1 MERKIKVTGRGK
13 ICVKPDLIKVN
24 IEFSNIFK
32 KYDDCI
38 SESSNSIKELRK
50 IIETSSLNPKD
61 LKTIEFSVDS
71 EYERYYDVDVYKK
84 RFRGYKYMHKL
95 YIKFPNDNEL
105 LGKLL
110 YELSKSKNNYEF
122 SINYTV
128 KDMES
133 AKNKLLKKAVEDS
146 KTKALILAEAAQV
159 SLGEISY
166 IDYSWSEI
174 EIFSNPIDN
183 LIVDKAQTFDSKIDI
198 DIQADDIDFSDTV
211 TVVWNIK

>member
-84 RFRGYKYMHKL
+84 RFIGYKYMHKL

-110 YELSKSKNNYEF
+110 HELSKSKNNYEF

-146 KTKALILAEAAQV
+146 KIKALILAEAAQV
-159 SLGEISY
+159 SIGEISY

>member
-84 RFRGYKYMHKL
+84 RFIGYKYMHKL

-159 SLGEISY
+159 SLGEVSY

>member
-24 IEFSNIFK
+24 IEFSNILK

-50 IIETSSLNPKD
+50 IIENSSLNPKD

-84 RFRGYKYMHKL
+84 RFIGYKYMHKL

-146 KTKALILAEAAQV
+146 KTKALMLAEAAQV
-159 SLGEISY
+159 SLGEISS

>member
-84 RFRGYKYMHKL
+84 RFIGYKYMHKL

-146 KTKALILAEAAQV
+146 KIKALILAEAAQV

-174 EIFSNPIDN
+174 EISSNPIDN